1 MSTPRAHLPEGYP
14 SDFNPVN
21 RLYGLGGSVLHIAGL
36 LDSTDDPMATM
47 MRLIGEDLENTAAWL
62 DEYMQLGGAPDTQAE

>member
-1 MSTPRAHLPEGYP
+1 
-14 SDFNPVN
+14 
-21 RLYGLGGSVLHIAGL
+21 
-36 LDSTDDPMATM
+36 MATM